1 MLVPTLRVDF
11 SVGALC
17 DFFEVP
23 VFLLCLAVGDRYH
36 NWSERWSLMRLTW
49 VRIAALLMIVCAG
62 AGRVNAQVGDVLNP
76 ATHTSASGRFVLSVE
91 PHEPD
96 GSGPADYRL
105 TRDGAEVWA
114 GERAF
119 SLWDARV
126 TDDGVVA
133 GYAYEGGVFDS
144 AMHGIGYT
152 GLTIYLLSVDG
163 STLLRDDE
171 VAQGDE
177 VAIFQQAGSDSPHV
191 NGLFLQPALDR
202 FVVRLPSKSLS
213 GELWKTYEIGP
224 AAAGVVLS
232 PHTPKSTRHGFDK
245 VILAMPVSGTPLTL
259 AHWYYYRYV
268 DGPVSNDAGLIL
280 YDEKG
285 KTVWTYEL
293 PNEYDRLGKDWNW
306 QRDLVRPGIVQ
317 VSLDGLA
324 FSFRS
329 YSLSANVKFV
339 IEADAASDS
348 GWRVVEQG
356 REPADPPVGRQAA
369 KPGPAETVQLKSVGT
384 IRLEVPA
391 VEVSPI
397 GGITDFAID
406 DAGNLGFV
414 RWGGEGTVRFV
425 RVSGDGKV
433 LTNIAIQFPK
443 DERAS
448 LASVVPIAGDR
459 WIVRRPTLDKE
470 AAVRAW
476 WLDIKTGEL
485 EKVEDPLVAAEHV
498 PLPTGK
504 GGFITISQIP
514 LHKGGGYKV
523 NHYDGQG
530 ERIRTFTGPPITK
543 YGSLGS
549 PKVLTGGGIAILVT
563 MDRSIVFLDAQDR
576 PERTVALEDIIGHK
590 PNYPVDLAADPDG
603 GFVLH
608 DFNGTPSIYRINA
621 EDKVTAQFSP
631 RYADGRSFR
640 LIGGVQVAPDGTMWT
655 SDRHALLRLDE
666 DGVVDRILGASPDDD
681 RLERIRTLAVAP
693 DGTIYALNDR
703 TAAIHVF
710 DQTGKALS
718 IMKPDPK
725 DWSTDSGLGD
735 ITIDGDGNVYSKTG
749 GRPGLRTNR
758 GYLEFAGD
766 GTRLGFTGLAFDEIA
781 ETWLFAPGSKR
792 RWVIGYKAVFLVDA
806 NGALIRTIRKRP
818 DGTWLTNMMGA
829 AVGPDGSLVLRNS
842 SGRFEFDR
850 RTVLSLYGPGG
861 EPVRS
866 IPLVN
871 PTWNA
876 EVAFDGTTIA
886 TISGGTVYLYDVAGG
901 PVKKFDLPFVDA
913 EKSYWVPF
921 FSPDGTELWLWPAG
935 SLELVRFKL

>member
-1 MLVPTLRVDF
+1 
-11 SVGALC
+11 
-17 DFFEVP
+17 
-23 VFLLCLAVGDRYH
+23 
-36 NWSERWSLMRLTW
+36 MRLTW

-144 AMHGIGYT
+144 VMHGIGYA
-152 GLTIYLLSVDG
+152 GLTVYLLSVDG

-171 VAQGDE
+171 VAQGEE

-232 PHTPKSTRHGFDK
+232 PDTPKSTRHGFDK

-285 KTVWTYEL
+285 KTVWTFEL
-293 PNEYDRLGKDWNW
+293 PGEYDGLGEGWNW
-306 QRDLVRPGIVQ
+306 QRDLVVPGIVQ

-329 YSLSANVKFV
+329 YSLGANVRFM

-356 REPADPPVGRQAA
+356 REPADPPVGRQTA
-369 KPGPAETVQLKSVGT
+369 KPGLAETVQLKSVGT

-391 VEVSPI
+391 AEASPI
-397 GGITDFAID
+397 GGISDFAID

-414 RWGGEGTVRFV
+414 RWGGDGIVRFV
-425 RVSGDGKV
+425 RVSGTGQV
-433 LTNIAIQFPK
+433 LTNIVVQFPK

-459 WIVRRPTLDKE
+459 WIVLRPDLTTRHSRR
-470 AAVRAW
+470 VW
-476 WLDIKTGEL
+476 WLDLETGGL
-485 EKVEDPLVAAEHV
+485 EKVRDVQVVEGGALM
-498 PLPTGK
+498 PTHA
-504 GGFITISQIP
+504 GGFVTVTP
-514 LHKGGGYKV
+514 
-523 NHYDGQG
+523 
-530 ERIRTFTGPPITK
+530 
-543 YGSLGS
+543 SLGETS
-549 PKVLTGGGIAILVT
+549 QPWEVNYYDSDGRFVRQQAGPVNAQYGVMQDLVSLADGRIAMLRGGKK
-563 MDRSIVFLDAQDR
+563 SIVFLDAR
-576 PERTVALEDIIGHK
+576 GGYERTVAIAEMIGHH
-590 PNYPVDLAADPDG
+590 PNYPVGLAADGDG

-608 DFNGTPSIYRINA
+608 DFNGTPLIYRINA
-621 EDKVTAQFSP
+621 DDKVTAGFSP

-640 LIGGVQVAPDGTMWT
+640 LIGGVQVAPDGTLWT
-655 SDRHALLRLDE
+655 SDRHALLRLDK
-666 DGVVDRILGASPDDD
+666 DGVVDRILGTSPDDD

-710 DQTGKALS
+710 DETGKARLV
-718 IMKPDPK
+718 MKPDPD
-725 DWSTDSGLGD
+725 DWATDSGLGD
-735 ITIDGDGNVYSKTG
+735 ITVDGDGNVYYKTG
-749 GRPGLRTNR
+749 GSSGGDRHR
-758 GYLEFAGD
+758 GYLGFAGD
-766 GTRLGFTGLAFDEIA
+766 GTRLGFTGLAFDEIT
-781 ETWLFAPGSKR
+781 ETWLFQPGTKR

-806 NGALIRTIRKRP
+806 NGEMRRKIRKRP
-818 DGTWLTNMMGA
+818 DGDWLTNLWGST
-829 AVGPDGSLVLRNS
+829 VEPNGSLAVISS
-842 SGRFEFDR
+842 SGGLRGNSQIM
-850 RTVLSLYGPGG
+850 LSIYDPDG

-866 IPLVN
+866 IPLIN
-871 PTWNA
+871 PGWNA
-876 EVAFDGTTIA
+876 EIAFDSASLA

-901 PVKKFDLPFVDA
+901 PAKKFDLPFVDA

-921 FSPDGTELWLWPAG
+921 FSPDGRELWLWPTG
-935 SLELVRFKL
+935 TGQLLRFKL